1 MSLSNKQ
8 PNSTKQT
15 QCTYQVHTGRM
26 HEQIV
31 FTKQIRQF
39 KVRSTRVCVSIHLW
53 WREEGKYS
61 DSLRQDLRINY
72 LLHPNWIF
80 GSTVRRES
88 IRIFRVQVA
97 HCCSTKLIRK
107 PDSPSTKTL
116 SQLPRMGSSDRPSRP
131 VNTGLTRLILTIN
144 QLSNQLANCNL
155 LRMGSS
161 DQPSRLVNTKLTRL
175 ILMIKPT
182 EPKVSQCHTHDLS
195 QYLQPRLWP

>member
-15 QCTYQVHTGRM
+15 QCTYHVHTGRM

-31 FTKQIRQF
+31 FTKQVRQF

-61 DSLRQDLRINY
+61 ESLRQDLRINY

-88 IRIFRVQVA
+88 IRTFRVQVA
-97 HCCSTKLIRK
+97 HCCSTKPIRK
-107 PDSPSTKTL
+107 PDSPPTKGFQL
-116 SQLPRMGSSDRPSRP
+116 SQQNVNSLPSVNSAPIMLCLSSQRS
-131 VNTGLTRLILTIN
+131 L
-144 QLSNQLANCNL
+144 QLFH
-155 LRMGSS
+155 
-161 DQPSRLVNTKLTRL
+161 P
-175 ILMIKPT
+175 P
-182 EPKVSQCHTHDLS
+182 
-195 QYLQPRLWP
+195 WPP